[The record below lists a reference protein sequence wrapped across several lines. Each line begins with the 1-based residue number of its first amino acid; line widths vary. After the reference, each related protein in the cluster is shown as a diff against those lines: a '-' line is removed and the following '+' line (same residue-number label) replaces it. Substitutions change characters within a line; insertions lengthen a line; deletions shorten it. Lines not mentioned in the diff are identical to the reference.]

1 MQFEELSLNTNP
13 SGHICNLICTV
24 RSENCKLMRVVF
36 TDKKLR
42 SAVSLYG
49 ILCFSTV
56 NPITSVLLGD
66 DRIVYK
72 RLVQLTFTDC
82 VYCSLGS
89 LPILPGTK
97 ILYTVVDIVP
107 NLCPTATAGIVNVS
121 PG

>member
-49 ILCFSTV
+49 ILCFSTI

-82 VYCSLGS
+82 VYCSAGS

-107 NLCPTATAGIVNVS
+107 NLCPTTTADIVNVS